1 MWDRETERGFL
12 GGAGGEKT
20 RSEMIEGHSVL
31 SYHCKVDMIALLND
45 SCGCR
50 MMHVFIRNC
59 FAFNQLT
66 LFHIRFLLYLAP
78 RRASSKREGSRQAN
92 CCFSESQG
100 IVEVKCRHHS

>member
-1 MWDRETERGFL
+1 MWG
-12 GGAGGEKT
+12 GGEKT

-50 MMHVFIRNC
+50 MMHVLIRNC
-59 FAFNQLT
+59 FAVNQLA

-78 RRASSKREGSRQAN
+78 ETCQ
-92 CCFSESQG
+92 Q
-100 IVEVKCRHHS
+100 